1 MTPRLA
7 LPKLADL
14 AAALP
19 RLLRTIRCSLITKLA
34 IASGAALMLFFF
46 LWSSLNINAMKTL
59 ATEAAMSDMD
69 RLGNTINLGLHYAML
84 TYAPDT
90 IREIIKSIS
99 TQQGIIS
106 IRVYNKKGQI
116 KYSNLLSEIDDT
128 TDIKEEACYV
138 CHRTSPPQVHIPR
151 RERTR
156 FFTDDS
162 GHPCIGIL
170 RPIENEPSCISDS
183 CHVHPADKKIL
194 GLLDITVSQA
204 SSEAMLAGYAER
216 NFLAALGAAAGTF
229 LVLFLCT
236 HLLVNRPVRAM
247 IRATRAIASGR
258 GFTGLDLKQSDELG
272 ELGRAIDTMGREVF
286 AKQYELVRQK
296 NRYQDLFEHVP
307 CTITVQ
313 DKNLR
318 LLSYNQAFADEFHAR
333 PGEYCYKVY
342 KGRDEPCVHCPV
354 IRTFEDGLPH
364 VTEEITVDRDGCRR
378 TFFVSTSPMT
388 DESGAV
394 ASVMEISLDISES
407 KFLEEE
413 LERSRKK
420 YQAIFSCIPSALFV
434 LSPEDLTI
442 LECNARPETLYGYEP
457 TELLGRPFL
466 SLFDEPDVAPFE
478 EAIRAQRHI
487 DRVRHRRKDGTD
499 FFAAVRTSSA
509 AYPGAQVFLA
519 SVTDITS
526 RLETEQQ
533 LIQASKMAT
542 LGEMSTSVAH
552 ELNQPMTVIQTIADL
567 LVRRVRRGQC
577 VDQDTLTE
585 MAEGISRHIARAT
598 GIINHMRE
606 FGRKSDRNVA
616 AVSLS
621 AVIRRTFELFS
632 QQLKVRNIEV
642 TFDLPDDLP
651 DVAGQAN
658 PLEQVFM
665 NLLLNA
671 RDAVDERYG
680 QQSVP
685 GVKRIAIA
693 AGRETVEGR
702 QFVTASV
709 ADNGPGIAPEVL
721 GRIFEPFFTTKE
733 VGKGTGLGLSISY
746 GIVKDYGGEIIADM
760 PAGGGAR
767 FTIRLPVW
775 PEAGGPPAG
784 EAFPPRN

>member
-1 MTPRLA
+1 MTPRLP
-7 LPKLADL
+7 LPGIADV

-19 RLLRTIRCSLITKLA
+19 RLLRSIRCSLITKLA
-34 IASGAALMLFFF
+34 ITSGVALMFFFF
-46 LWSSLNINAMKTL
+46 LWSSLNISAMKTL
-59 ATEAAMSDMD
+59 ATEATMSDMD

-84 TYAPDT
+84 TYAPDS
-90 IREIIKSIS
+90 IREIIKSIG

-116 KYSNLLSEIDDT
+116 KYSNLLSEIDET
-128 TDIKEEACYV
+128 TDIKEEGCYV
-138 CHRTSPPQVHIPR
+138 CHRTTPPQVHIPR

-156 FFTDDS
+156 FFNDDS

-170 RPIENEPSCISDS
+170 RPIENEPSCANDP

-204 SSEAMLAGYAER
+204 GNEAMLAGYTER

-229 LVLFLCT
+229 LVLFFCT

-247 IRATRAIASGR
+247 IRATRTIAAGR
-258 GFTGLDLKQSDELG
+258 GFTGLDLRQSDELG

-286 AKQYELVRQK
+286 AKQHELVRQK

-313 DKNLR
+313 DRNLR

-342 KGRDEPCVHCPV
+342 KGRDEPCPHCPV

-364 VTEEITVDRDGCRR
+364 ATEEITLDRDGCRR

-388 DESGAV
+388 DEAGNI

-420 YQAIFSCIPSALFV
+420 YQAIFSCIPTALFV
-434 LSPEDLTI
+434 LATDDLTI
-442 LECNARPETLYGYEP
+442 LECNARPQSLYGYEP
-457 TELLGRPFL
+457 AELLGTSFL
-466 SLFDEPDVAPFE
+466 SLFDEPDLAPFE
-478 EAIRAQRHI
+478 AAIRAERPI
-487 DRVRHRRKDGTD
+487 DRVRHHRKNGQD
-499 FFAAVRTSSA
+499 FFAAIRTSSA
-509 AYPGAQVFLA
+509 AYPGAQVYLA
-519 SVTDITS
+519 SVTDITN

-616 AVSLS
+616 AVSI
-621 AVIRRTFELFS
+621 ATVIGHTFELFS

-642 TFDLPDDLP
+642 SFDIPDNLPP
-651 DVAGQAN
+651 VAAQAN
-658 PLEQVFM
+658 PLEQVLM

-685 GVKRIAIA
+685 GVKRIALA
-693 AGRETVEGR
+693 AGAETIGGR

-746 GIVKDYGGEIIADM
+746 GIIKDYGGDIVADV
-760 PAGGGAR
+760 PPGGGAR
-767 FTIRLPVW
+767 FTIRLPLW
-775 PEAGGPPAG
+775 TEPGQAIPA
-784 EAFPPRN
+784 AAIPPRP

>member
-1 MTPRLA
+1 MTPVPLSLFRRLTG
-7 LPKLADL
+7 LG
-14 AAALP
+14 AAAA
-19 RLLRTIRCSLITKLA
+19 RLLQTVRCSLITKLA
-34 IASGAALMLFFF
+34 LVSGAALMFFFF

-59 ATEAAMSDMD
+59 ATEATLSDMD
-69 RLGNTINLGLHYAML
+69 RLGNTVNLGLHYAML

-90 IREIIKSIS
+90 IREIIKSIG
-99 TQQGIIS
+99 TQQGILS

-116 KYSNLLSEIDDT
+116 KYSNLLSEIDEV

-138 CHRTSPPQVHIPR
+138 CHRTAPPQVHLAL

-156 FFTDDS
+156 FFTDES

-170 RPIENEPSCISDS
+170 RPIENEPSCVNDP
-183 CHVHPADKKIL
+183 CHVHPGDKQIL

-204 SSEAMLAGYAER
+204 GNETMLARYSER
-216 NFLAALGAAAGTF
+216 NFLAALAVTGGTF
-229 LVLFLCT
+229 LVLFLAT
-236 HLLVNRPVRAM
+236 HILVNRPVRAM
-247 IRATRAIASGR
+247 IRATRDIAAGR
-258 GFTGLDLKQSDELG
+258 IFRGVDIRQSDELG
-272 ELGRAIDTMGREVF
+272 ELGRAIDTMGREVLS
-286 AKQYELVRQK
+286 KQAELLRQK
-296 NRYQDLFEHVP
+296 DRYQDLFEHVP

-318 LLSYNQAFADEFHAR
+318 LLSYNRAFAEEFHAR
-333 PGEYCYKVY
+333 PGEYCYKAY
-342 KGRDEPCVHCPV
+342 KDRDEPCTNCPV

-364 VTEEITVDRDGCRR
+364 VTEEITLDRDACRR

-388 DESGAV
+388 DEAGTIT
-394 ASVMEISLDISES
+394 SVMEISLDISES

-420 YQAIFSCIPSALFV
+420 YQAIFSCIPTALFV
-434 LSPEDLTI
+434 LSRQDLTI
-442 LECNARPETLYGYEP
+442 LELNARPQAFYGYEP
-457 TELLGRPFL
+457 GELLGTNFL
-466 SLFDEPDVAPFE
+466 DLFDEPDTAPFE
-478 EAIRAQRHI
+478 AAIRAERPI
-487 DRVRHRRKDGTD
+487 DRVRHRRKNGQH
-499 FFAAVRTSSA
+499 FFAAVRVSTA
-509 AYPGAQVFLA
+509 EYPGSQVYLA

-552 ELNQPMTVIQTIADL
+552 ELNQPMTVIQTISDY
-567 LVRRVRRGQC
+567 LVRKVRKNQC

-606 FGRKSDRNVA
+606 FGRKSDQTVT
-616 AVSLS
+616 AVDLP
-621 AVIRRTFELFS
+621 AVIHRTFELFS
-632 QQLKVRNIEV
+632 QQLKVRNIDV
-642 TFDLPDDLP
+642 TFDIPGGLPP
-651 DVAGQAN
+651 VAAQAN

-671 RDAVDERYG
+671 RDAVDERHG
-680 QQSVP
+680 P
-685 GVKRIAIA
+685 GGAPGEKRIAIT
-693 AGRETVEGR
+693 AGLDASGPR

-709 ADNGPGIAPEVL
+709 TDNGSGIPPEVL

-746 GIVKDYGGEIIADM
+746 GIIKDYGGNILAEAVPD
-760 PAGGGAR
+760 GGAR

-775 PEAGGPPAG
+775 QDG
-784 EAFPPRN
+784 

>member
-1 MTPRLA
+1 MTPLPTGLSQRLA
-7 LPKLADL
+7 AV
-14 AAALP
+14 AGALP

-34 IASGAALMLFFF
+34 IVSGSALMFFFF
-46 LWSSLNINAMKTL
+46 LWSSLNISAMKTL
-59 ATEAAMSDMD
+59 ATEATLSDIN
-69 RLGNTINLGLHYAML
+69 RLGNTVNLGLHYAML

-90 IREIIKSIS
+90 IREIIKSIG
-99 TQQGIIS
+99 TQQGILS

-116 KYSNLLSEIDDT
+116 KYSNLLSEIDEI

-138 CHRTSPPQVHIPR
+138 CHRTVPPQAHLDR

-156 FFTDDS
+156 FFTDQS
-162 GHPCIGIL
+162 GNPCIGIL
-170 RPIENEPSCISDS
+170 RPIENEPACVTDA
-183 CHVHPADKKIL
+183 CHVHQADKKIL

-204 SSEAMLAGYAER
+204 ANEATLAHYTER
-216 NFLAALGAAAGTF
+216 NFLAALGVAAGTF
-229 LVLFLCT
+229 LVLFLFT

-247 IRATRAIASGR
+247 IRATRAIAAGR
-258 GFTGLDLKQSDELG
+258 AFTGVDIRQSDELG
-272 ELGRAIDTMGREVF
+272 ELGRAIDSMGKEVLS
-286 AKQYELVRQK
+286 KQAELVRQK
-296 NRYQDLFEHVP
+296 NRYQDLFEYVP

-318 LLSYNQAFADEFHAR
+318 LISYNQAFADEFHVH
-333 PGEYCYKVY
+333 PGEYCYKAY
-342 KGRDEPCVHCPV
+342 KHRTEPCDNCPV

-364 VTEEITVDRDGCRR
+364 ANEEITLDRDGCKR

-388 DESGAV
+388 DEAGNIT
-394 ASVMEISLDISES
+394 SVMEISLDISES

-420 YQAIFSCIPSALFV
+420 YQAIFSCIPTALFV
-434 LSPEDLTI
+434 LSRDDLTI
-442 LECNARPETLYGYEP
+442 LECNARPQSLYGYAP
-457 TELLGRPFL
+457 GELLGTPFL
-466 SLFDEPDVAPFE
+466 DLFDEADPAPFE
-478 EAIRAQRHI
+478 AAIRAERPI
-487 DRVRHRRKDGTD
+487 DRARHRRKNGQP
-499 FFAAVRTSSA
+499 FFAALRVSTA
-509 AYPGAQVFLA
+509 AYPGSQVYLA

-552 ELNQPMTVIQTIADL
+552 ELNQPMTVIQTISDY
-567 LVRRVRRGQC
+567 LVRKVRQGQC
-577 VDQDTLTE
+577 VDQEQLTE

-606 FGRKSDRNVA
+606 FGRKSDQTVT
-616 AVSLS
+616 AVDL
-621 AVIRRTFELFS
+621 AGVVHHTFELFS
-632 QQLKVRNIEV
+632 QQLKIRNIEV
-642 TFDLPDDLP
+642 TFDIPDGLPP
-651 DVAGQAN
+651 VAAQAN

-671 RDAVDERYG
+671 RDAVDEHHGRG
-680 QQSVP
+680 SRP
-685 GVKRIAIA
+685 GDKRIVIA
-693 AGRETVEGR
+693 LGLAGTPEK

-746 GIVKDYGGEIIADM
+746 GIIKNYGGDIVADA
-760 PAGGGAR
+760 PAAGGAR

-775 PEAGGPPAG
+775 REA
-784 EAFPPRN
+784 